1 MLRILAIDGPSGSGK
16 SSLARALA
24 SRFEMRYLDTGALY
38 RTVTLGIIKLGLLNG
53 SDEAIV
59 EALPGIAVTFE
70 ANPDN
75 PRALLNGQDV
85 SEAIRTPEVTSA
97 VSRVAA
103 IAGVRQYLLRVQR
116 DFLAAGSLA
125 IEGRDIGTVVA
136 PNADLKIFLTADL
149 VARADRRL
157 AQGEGAEGDVADQL
171 AARDHIDS
179 TRSASPLA
187 KSEDAIEIDATF
199 LSLAEVIEVASD
211 LLVGA
216 GFTDEEEDEFVLPEE
231 VITEEE
237 QIFLPVVAILG
248 RPNVGK
254 STLVNRI
261 LGRREAVVE
270 DQPGVTRDRVMHD
283 AEWNGRRFRIID
295 TGGWEPK
302 GEGIAIKVT
311 RQSEA
316 ALAHCDVAIFV
327 VDSHVGALDEDE
339 AIVRLLRK
347 SGKPVILAANKV
359 DGMRDEADAHEL
371 WNWFVNGWRGLRR
384 DGGISP
390 SQRCG

>member
-24 SRFEMRYLDTGALY
+24 SRFEMRYLDTGAVY
-38 RTVTLGIIKLGLLNG
+38 RTVTLGIIKLGLLDG

-199 LSLAEVIEVASD
+199 LTLAEVIEVASD

-270 DQPGVTRDRVMHD
+270 DQPGVTREIVSCTML
-283 AEWNGRRFRIID
+283 NGTVAAFGLSIRAV
-295 TGGWEPK
+295 GNQ
-302 GEGIAIKVT
+302 KVKAS
-311 RQSEA
+311 QS
-316 ALAHCDVAIFV
+316 
-327 VDSHVGALDEDE
+327 
-339 AIVRLLRK
+339 R
-347 SGKPVILAANKV
+347 
-359 DGMRDEADAHEL
+359 
-371 WNWFVNGWRGLRR
+371 
-384 DGGISP
+384 
-390 SQRCG
+390 